1 MIETEAH
8 KDMTAA
14 VIKGMTDKE
23 REYAKSFAK
32 MLTLIKGIET
42 TVKHLDGL
50 TNDRS
55 K

>member
-8 KDMTAA
+8 KAMTAA
-14 VIKGMTDKE
+14 VLKGMSDKE

-32 MLTLIKGIET
+32 MLTLIKEIET
-42 TVKHLDGL
+42 TVKHMDGL
-50 TNDRS
+50 VYDRS